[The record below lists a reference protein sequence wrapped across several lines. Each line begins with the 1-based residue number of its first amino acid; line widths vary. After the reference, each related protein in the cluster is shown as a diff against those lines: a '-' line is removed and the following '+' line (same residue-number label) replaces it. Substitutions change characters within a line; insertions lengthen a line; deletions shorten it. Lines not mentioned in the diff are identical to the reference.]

1 MPPLCRLLL
10 TKISRF
16 FTWDPLR
23 VLSKIFLYA
32 ALHGM
37 ICLPKR
43 ETIGPEG
50 GMPDQKD
57 QAERFCQPREKM
69 GEQGAF
75 VVKEFLCISVKP
87 GGILVGNFA

>member
-1 MPPLCRLLL
+1 M

-23 VLSKIFLYA
+23 MLSKIFLYA

-37 ICLPKR
+37 ISLHGMICLPKR
-43 ETIGPEG
+43 KAIGPEG
-50 GMPDQKD
+50 GMPDQKG
-57 QAERFCQPREKM
+57 QAKRFCQPREKM

-75 VVKEFLCISVKP
+75 VVKEFLRIPIEP